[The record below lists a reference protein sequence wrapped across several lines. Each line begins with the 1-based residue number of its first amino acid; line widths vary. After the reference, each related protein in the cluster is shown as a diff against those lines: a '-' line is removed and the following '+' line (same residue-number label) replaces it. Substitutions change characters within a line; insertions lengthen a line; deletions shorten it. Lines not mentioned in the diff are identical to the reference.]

1 MAVGSNN
8 KLRNKGSSMQ
18 KTIIVTGAGSGIG
31 SATANAFLGDGYR
44 VGFLGRRAA
53 TLEAAANGHE
63 NALLLPC
70 DVSNP
75 ADVDAAFATAISSWG
90 RLDILFNNAGI
101 GSPPASVDETD
112 VDVWMNVVAINL
124 TGSFLCA
131 RAAFAQMRSQSPQ
144 GGRIINNG
152 SISAHAPRPGSAPYT
167 STKHAITGLT
177 KSLSLDGRAYNICA
191 SQIDIGN
198 ALTEMAV
205 PMTEGVPQADGSIRA
220 EATMDVAH
228 VASSVLHMANLP
240 LDANVQFMT
249 VMAPKMPFIGRG

>member
-1 MAVGSNN
+1 
-8 KLRNKGSSMQ
+8 MQ

-31 SATANAFLGDGYR
+31 SATANAFLDDGYR

-53 TLEAAANGHE
+53 TLEAAANGHK
-63 NALLLPC
+63 NALLLHC
-70 DVSNP
+70 DVADP

-90 RLDILFNNAGI
+90 RLDVLFNNAGI

-177 KSLSLDGRAYNICA
+177 KSLSLDGRAYDICA

-205 PMTEGVPQADGSIRA
+205 PMTKGVPQADGSIRA

>member
-1 MAVGSNN
+1 
-8 KLRNKGSSMQ
+8 MQ

-31 SATANAFLGDGYR
+31 SATANAFLDDGYR
-44 VGFLGRRAA
+44 VGFLGRRAT

-177 KSLSLDGRAYNICA
+177 KSLSLDGRAYDICA

-205 PMTEGVPQADGSIRA
+205 PMTKGVPQADGSIRA

>member
-1 MAVGSNN
+1 
-8 KLRNKGSSMQ
+8 MQ

-31 SATANAFLGDGYR
+31 SATANAFLDDGYR

-53 TLEAAANGHE
+53 TLESAANGHE

-90 RLDILFNNAGI
+90 RLDVLFNNAGI

-177 KSLSLDGRAYNICA
+177 KSLTLDGRAYDICA

-205 PMTEGVPQADGSIRA
+205 PMTKGVPQADGSIRA

>member
-1 MAVGSNN
+1 
-8 KLRNKGSSMQ
+8 MQ

-31 SATANAFLGDGYR
+31 SAVANAFLDDGYR

-177 KSLSLDGRAYNICA
+177 KSLSLDGRAYDICA

-205 PMTEGVPQADGSIRA
+205 PMTKGVPQADGSIRA

-228 VASSVLHMANLP
+228 VASSVLHMA
-240 LDANVQFMT
+240 
-249 VMAPKMPFIGRG
+249 

>member
-1 MAVGSNN
+1 
-8 KLRNKGSSMQ
+8 MQ

-31 SATANAFLGDGYR
+31 SATANAFLDDGYR

-53 TLEAAANGHE
+53 TLEAAANGHD

-90 RLDILFNNAGI
+90 RLDVLFNNAGI

-177 KSLSLDGRAYNICA
+177 KSLSLDGRAYDICA

-205 PMTEGVPQADGSIRA
+205 PMTKGVPQADGSIRA

>member
-1 MAVGSNN
+1 
-8 KLRNKGSSMQ
+8 MQ

-31 SATANAFLGDGYR
+31 SATANAFLDDGYR
-44 VGFLGRRAA
+44 VGFLGRRPA
-53 TLEAAANGHE
+53 TLEVAANGHK

-177 KSLSLDGRAYNICA
+177 KSLSLDGRAYDICA

-205 PMTEGVPQADGSIRA
+205 PMTKGVPQADGSIRA

-240 LDANVQFMT
+240 IDANVQFMT

>member
-1 MAVGSNN
+1 
-8 KLRNKGSSMQ
+8 MQ
-18 KTIIVTGAGSGIG
+18 KNIIVTGAGSGIG
-31 SATANAFLGDGYR
+31 SATANAFLDDGYR

-70 DVSNP
+70 DVSDP

-131 RAAFAQMRSQSPQ
+131 RAAFAQMRLQSPQ

-177 KSLSLDGRAYNICA
+177 KSLSLDGRAYDICA

-205 PMTEGVPQADGSIRA
+205 PMTKGVPQADGSIRA

>member
-1 MAVGSNN
+1 
-8 KLRNKGSSMQ
+8 MQ

-31 SATANAFLGDGYR
+31 SATANAFLDDGYR

-177 KSLSLDGRAYNICA
+177 KSLSLDGRAYDICA

-205 PMTEGVPQADGSIRA
+205 LMTKGVPQADGSIRA

>member
-1 MAVGSNN
+1 
-8 KLRNKGSSMQ
+8 MQ

-31 SATANAFLGDGYR
+31 SATANAFLDDGYR
-44 VGFLGRRAA
+44 VGFLGRRAT
-53 TLEAAANGHE
+53 TLEAAANGHK

-70 DVSNP
+70 DVADP

-90 RLDILFNNAGI
+90 RLDVLFNNAGI

-177 KSLSLDGRAYNICA
+177 KSLSLDGRAYDICA

-205 PMTEGVPQADGSIRA
+205 PMTKGVPQADGSIRA

>member
-1 MAVGSNN
+1 M
-8 KLRNKGSSMQ
+8 
-18 KTIIVTGAGSGIG
+18 
-31 SATANAFLGDGYR
+31 
-44 VGFLGRRAA
+44 
-53 TLEAAANGHE
+53 
-63 NALLLPC
+63 PC

-101 GSPPASVDETD
+101 GSPPALVDETD
-112 VDVWMNVVAINL
+112 VDVWMSVVAINL

-177 KSLSLDGRAYNICA
+177 KSLSLDGRAYDICV

-205 PMTEGVPQADGSIRA
+205 PMTKGIPQANGSISA

-249 VMAPKMPFIGRG
+249 VMVPKMPFIGRG

>member
-1 MAVGSNN
+1 
-8 KLRNKGSSMQ
+8 MQ

-31 SATANAFLGDGYR
+31 SATANAFLDDGYR

-177 KSLSLDGRAYNICA
+177 KSLSLDGRAYDICA

-205 PMTEGVPQADGSIRA
+205 PMTKGVLQADGSIRA

>member
-1 MAVGSNN
+1 
-8 KLRNKGSSMQ
+8 MQ

-31 SATANAFLGDGYR
+31 SATANAFLDDGYR
-44 VGFLGRRAA
+44 VGFLGRRVAP
-53 TLEAAANGHE
+53 LEAAANGNK

-70 DVSNP
+70 DVADP
-75 ADVDAAFATAISSWG
+75 ADVDAAFANAISSWG
-90 RLDILFNNAGI
+90 RLDVLFNNAGI
-101 GSPPASVDETD
+101 GSPPVSIDETD

-131 RAAFAQMRSQSPQ
+131 RAAFAQMRLQSPQ

-177 KSLSLDGRAYNICA
+177 KSLSLDGRAYDICA

-205 PMTEGVPQADGSIRA
+205 PMTKGVPQADGSIRA

>member
-1 MAVGSNN
+1 
-8 KLRNKGSSMQ
+8 MQ

-31 SATANAFLGDGYR
+31 SATANAFLNDGYR

-177 KSLSLDGRAYNICA
+177 KSLSLDGRAYDICA

-205 PMTEGVPQADGSIRA
+205 PMTKGVPQADGSIRA

>member
-1 MAVGSNN
+1 
-8 KLRNKGSSMQ
+8 MQ

-31 SATANAFLGDGYR
+31 SAPANAFLDDGYR

-124 TGSFLCA
+124 TGSFLWA
-131 RAAFAQMRSQSPQ
+131 RAAFGQMRSQ
-144 GGRIINNG
+144 
-152 SISAHAPRPGSAPYT
+152 
-167 STKHAITGLT
+167 
-177 KSLSLDGRAYNICA
+177 
-191 SQIDIGN
+191 
-198 ALTEMAV
+198 
-205 PMTEGVPQADGSIRA
+205 
-220 EATMDVAH
+220 
-228 VASSVLHMANLP
+228 
-240 LDANVQFMT
+240 
-249 VMAPKMPFIGRG
+249 